1 MYESRP
7 DRTAS
12 PSMVSLKEPCEALR
26 QPEDRSA
33 GDMAASVLDHVLF
46 VSFSARDM
54 AHAALTNPI
63 WLNAWG

>member
-1 MYESRP
+1 
-7 DRTAS
+7 
-12 PSMVSLKEPCEALR
+12 MVSLKEPCEAFR

-33 GDMAASVLDHVLF
+33 GAYMAASVLDHVLF

>member
-1 MYESRP
+1 
-7 DRTAS
+7 
-12 PSMVSLKEPCEALR
+12 MVSLKEPCEAFR